1 MLSTGKDTPGAYQ
14 SITHGAKHIWTTEG
28 LKGFYRG
35 LLPSFF
41 GVTHGSIQFSTY
53 ERLKIWRLSTIEGQS
68 VEDITSAGAAVT
80 KATAELGSFDYLVF
94 SAISKIFA
102 GSITY
107 PYQIVRARLQLYD
120 ANDKYKNGRDVV
132 KKVYMKEGVA
142 GFYKGYVSLA
152 SSTDMMVTSTRLG
165 PNIIRVLPATCTT
178 FLVYENMKKYLTEL
192 STEDEQTAE

>member
-14 SITHGAKHIWTTEG
+14 SIAHGAKHIWATEG

-35 LLPSFF
+35 LFPSLF
-41 GVTHGSIQFSTY
+41 GVTHGSIQFSAY
-53 ERLKIWRLSTIEGQS
+53 ERLKNWRTAVIDAQS
-68 VEDITSAGAAVT
+68 VEEIARDGTVVA
-80 KATAELGSFDYLVF
+80 KKTAELGNIDYLTL

-132 KKVYMKEGVA
+132 KKVYAKEGIA
-142 GFYKGYVSLA
+142 GFYKGYASLA
-152 SSTDMMVTSTRLG
+152 LL
-165 PNIIRVLPATCTT
+165 N
-178 FLVYENMKKYLTEL
+178 
-192 STEDEQTAE
+192 